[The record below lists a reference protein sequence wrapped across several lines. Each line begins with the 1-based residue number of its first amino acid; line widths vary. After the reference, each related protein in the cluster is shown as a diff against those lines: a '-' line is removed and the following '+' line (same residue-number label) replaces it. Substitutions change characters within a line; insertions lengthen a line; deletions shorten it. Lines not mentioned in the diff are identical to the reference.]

1 MPENPS
7 SNPAARP
14 APNRVER
21 GLPHAARAQPFSPRA
36 LYRAVAIAEAVT
48 WTLLIGGMILK
59 YLLRAGELGVQVGG
73 FLHGL
78 VFLAYGMT
86 AVLVGLNQRWSV
98 RLIGLALLTAVVPYA
113 TIPFD
118 RRLERTGRLDGPW
131 RTTATED
138 ERDHTPLGAALRWVL
153 NHPVLLAVVLVLAL
167 AGIFAILLA
176 LGPPGG
182 R

>member
-1 MPENPS
+1 MPENQTSNSAAAPASHRPS
-7 SNPAARP
+7 AAS
-14 APNRVER
+14 
-21 GLPHAARAQPFSPRA
+21 AQPFSPRA
-36 LYRAVAIAEAVT
+36 LYRTVAIAEAVT
-48 WTLLIGGMILK
+48 WTLLIGGMIVK
-59 YLLRAGELGVQVGG
+59 YGLRAGELGVQVGG

-98 RLIGLALLTAVVPYA
+98 RLIGLGLLTAVVPYA

-138 ERDHTPLGAALRWVL
+138 PRDHTPLGAALRWVL
-153 NHPVLLAVVLVLAL
+153 NHPVLLAVGLVLAL
-167 AGIFAILLA
+167 AAIFATLLA

-182 R
+182 E